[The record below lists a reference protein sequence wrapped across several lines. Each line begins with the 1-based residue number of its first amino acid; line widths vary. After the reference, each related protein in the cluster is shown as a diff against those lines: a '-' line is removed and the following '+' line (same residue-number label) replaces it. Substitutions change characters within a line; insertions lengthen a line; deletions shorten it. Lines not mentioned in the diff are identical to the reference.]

1 LVRRRL
7 RQDLVDPGAMLATI
21 HELDSGLRIGL
32 RLTRPSDA
40 PRVRA
45 FLERLS
51 ADTRLKRFFMS
62 TPTIDEKS
70 VNHFTFYNPR
80 ERIVVA
86 ATAPLAGVE
95 EIIGLAD
102 IALVETGVAELG
114 IVVDDEHQ
122 RHGVGGALIEA
133 VASLAAAHGATHL
146 RAELLDHNR
155 PMIRLLE
162 RFGRTVQTMEDG
174 HIVALTRLPLR
185 RGRRAA

>member
-1 LVRRRL
+1 
-7 RQDLVDPGAMLATI
+7 MLGTV
-21 HELDSGLRIGL
+21 HELDSGMRIGL

-51 ADTRLKRFFMS
+51 RQTRVRRFFMAM
-62 TPTIDEKS
+62 PEIDERTVS
-70 VNHFTFYNPR
+70 HFTFYNPR
-80 ERIVVA
+80 QRIVVA

-95 EIIGLAD
+95 EMIGLAD
-102 IALVETGVAELG
+102 VALVDTGVAELG

-122 RHGVGGALIEA
+122 GSGVGTALLEA
-133 VASLAAAHGATHL
+133 VSSLAAAHGATHL

-162 RFGRTVQTMEDG
+162 RLGRTVKTMEDG
-174 HIVALTRLPLR
+174 HVLAYTRLPLR
-185 RGRRAA
+185 AQRRAA

>member
-1 LVRRRL
+1 
-7 RQDLVDPGAMLATI
+7 MLATV

-51 ADTRLKRFFMS
+51 RETRLKRFFMAM
-62 TPTIDEKS
+62 PEIDERT

-80 ERIVVA
+80 ERVVIA

-95 EIIGLAD
+95 EVIGLAD
-102 IALVETGVAELG
+102 IALVDTGVADLG

-122 RHGVGGALIEA
+122 GQGVGGALIEA
-133 VASLAAAHGATHL
+133 VASLAAAHGATHI
-146 RAELLDHNR
+146 RAEMLDHNR
-155 PMIRLLE
+155 EMARLLQ
-162 RFGRTVQTMEDG
+162 RLGRTVQTMENG
-174 HIVALTRLPLR
+174 HVLAHTRLPLR
-185 RGRRAA
+185 DERRAA

>member
-1 LVRRRL
+1 
-7 RQDLVDPGAMLATI
+7 MLATL

-51 ADTRLKRFFMS
+51 PDARLKRFFMAM
-62 TPTIDEKS
+62 PEIDVAT

-80 ERIVVA
+80 ERLVVA

-95 EIIGLAD
+95 EIVGMAD
-102 IALVETGVAELG
+102 LALVDTGVAELG

-122 RHGVGGALIEA
+122 RQGVGGALVEA
-133 VASLAAAHGATHL
+133 IASLAAAHGATHL

-155 PMIRLLE
+155 PMMRLLE
-162 RFGRTVQTMEDG
+162 RLGRTVHTIEDG
-174 HIVALTRLPLR
+174 HILAYTRLPLR
-185 RGRRAA
+185 GDRRAA

>member
-1 LVRRRL
+1 
-7 RQDLVDPGAMLATI
+7 MLATI

-32 RLTRPSDA
+32 RLARPSDA

-51 ADTRLKRFFMS
+51 PDTRLKCFFMAM
-62 TPTIDEKS
+62 PEIDERS

-95 EIIGLAD
+95 EVIGMAD
-102 IALVETGVAELG
+102 TALVDTGVAELG

-122 RHGVGGALIEA
+122 GNGVGGALIEA
-133 VASLAAAHGATHL
+133 VASLAAANGATHL
-146 RAELLDHNR
+146 KAEMLDHNR
-155 PMIRLLE
+155 PMVRLLE
-162 RFGRTVQTMEDG
+162 RLGRTVQTMENG
-174 HIVALTRLPLR
+174 HILAYTRLPLR
-185 RGRRAA
+185 AERRVA

>member
-1 LVRRRL
+1 
-7 RQDLVDPGAMLATI
+7 MLATV

-51 ADTRLKRFFMS
+51 RDTRVKRFFMAMPEIEER
-62 TPTIDEKS
+62 T

-95 EIIGLAD
+95 EVIGMAD
-102 IALVETGVAELG
+102 IALVDTGVAELG

-122 RHGVGGALIEA
+122 GQGVGGALIEA
-133 VASLAAAHGATHL
+133 VASLAAAHGATHI

-155 PMIRLLE
+155 AMMRLLE
-162 RFGRTVQTMEDG
+162 RLGRTVRTMEDG
-174 HIVALTRLPLR
+174 HTLAYTRLPLR
-185 RGRRAA
+185 TQRRAA

>member
-1 LVRRRL
+1 
-7 RQDLVDPGAMLATI
+7 MLAGV

-51 ADTRLKRFFMS
+51 RETRLKRFFMAM
-62 TPTIDEKS
+62 PDVDEHS

-95 EIIGLAD
+95 EIVGLAD

-114 IVVDDEHQ
+114 VVVDDEHQ
-122 RHGVGGALIEA
+122 GMGVGGALIEA
-133 VASLAAAHGATHL
+133 VSSLAAAHGATHL
-146 RAELLDHNR
+146 RAEMLEPGRALVR
-155 PMIRLLE
+155 VLE
-162 RFGRTVQTMEDG
+162 RLGRTVQTVENG
-174 HIVALTRLPLR
+174 HVLAYTRLPLR
-185 RGRRAA
+185 AERRAA

>member
-1 LVRRRL
+1 
-7 RQDLVDPGAMLATI
+7 MLATV
-21 HELDSGLRIGL
+21 HDLDKGLRIGL

-51 ADTRLKRFFMS
+51 RDTRQKRFFMAM
-62 TPTIDEKS
+62 PE
-70 VNHFTFYNPR
+70 VNERTVHYFTFYNPR

-95 EIIGLAD
+95 EIVGVAD
-102 IALVETGVAELG
+102 IALVDTGVAELG

-122 RHGVGGALIEA
+122 RQGVGGALIEA
-133 VASLAAAHGATHL
+133 IASLAAAHGATHL

-162 RFGRTVQTMEDG
+162 RLGRTVQTVENG
-174 HIVALTRLPLR
+174 HILAYTRLPLR
-185 RGRRAA
+185 GDRRAA

>member
-1 LVRRRL
+1 
-7 RQDLVDPGAMLATI
+7 MLGTV
-21 HELDSGLRIGL
+21 HELDSGMRIGL

-51 ADTRLKRFFMS
+51 RQTRVKRFFMAM
-62 TPTIDEKS
+62 PEIDERTVS
-70 VNHFTFYNPR
+70 HFTFYNPR
-80 ERIVVA
+80 QRIVVA

-95 EIIGLAD
+95 AVIGLAD
-102 IALVETGVAELG
+102 IALVDTGVAELG

-122 RHGVGGALIEA
+122 GSGVGTALLEA
-133 VASLAAAHGATHL
+133 VSSLAAAHGATHL

-162 RFGRTVQTMEDG
+162 RLGRTVKTMEDG
-174 HIVALTRLPLR
+174 HVLAYTRLPLR
-185 RGRRAA
+185 AQRRVA

>member
-1 LVRRRL
+1 
-7 RQDLVDPGAMLATI
+7 MLGTV
-21 HELDSGLRIGL
+21 HELDSGMRIGL

-51 ADTRLKRFFMS
+51 RQTRVKRFFMAM
-62 TPTIDEKS
+62 PEIDERTVS
-70 VNHFTFYNPR
+70 HFTFYNPR
-80 ERIVVA
+80 QRIVVA

-95 EIIGLAD
+95 EMIGLAD
-102 IALVETGVAELG
+102 IALVDTGVAELG

-122 RHGVGGALIEA
+122 GSGVGTALLEA
-133 VASLAAAHGATHL
+133 VSSLAAAHGATHL

-162 RFGRTVQTMEDG
+162 RLGRTVKTMEDG
-174 HIVALTRLPLR
+174 HVLAYTRLPLR
-185 RGRRAA
+185 AQRRAA

>member
-1 LVRRRL
+1 
-7 RQDLVDPGAMLATI
+7 MLASV

-32 RLTRPSDA
+32 RLARPSDA

-51 ADTRLKRFFMS
+51 PDTRLKRFFMA
-62 TPTIDEKS
+62 TPEIDERT

-95 EIIGLAD
+95 EVIGLAD
-102 IALVETGVAELG
+102 IALVDTGVAELG
-114 IVVDDEHQ
+114 IVIDDENQ
-122 RHGVGGALIEA
+122 GQGVGTALIEA

-146 RAELLDHNR
+146 RAEMLDHNR
-155 PMIRLLE
+155 PMRRLLE
-162 RFGRTVQTMEDG
+162 RLGHTVQTMEDG
-174 HIVALTRLPLR
+174 RVLAYTRLPLR
-185 RGRRAA
+185 GERRAA

>member
-1 LVRRRL
+1 
-7 RQDLVDPGAMLATI
+7 MLATV
-21 HELDSGLRIGL
+21 HELNSGLRIGL

-51 ADTRLKRFFMS
+51 RDTRLKRFFMGM
-62 TPTIDEKS
+62 PNIDERT

-95 EIIGLAD
+95 EVIGLAD
-102 IALVETGVAELG
+102 IAMVDTGVADLG

-122 RHGVGGALIEA
+122 GQGVGGALIEA
-133 VASLAAAHGATHL
+133 VASLAAANGVTHI
-146 RAELLDHNR
+146 RAEMLDHNR
-155 PMIRLLE
+155 AMARLLE
-162 RFGRTVQTMEDG
+162 RLGRTVRTMEGG
-174 HIVALTRLPLR
+174 HILAYTRLPLR
-185 RGRRAA
+185 ADRRAA

>member
-1 LVRRRL
+1 
-7 RQDLVDPGAMLATI
+7 MLGTV
-21 HELDSGLRIGL
+21 HELDSGMRIGL

-51 ADTRLKRFFMS
+51 RQTRVKRFFMAM
-62 TPTIDEKS
+62 PEIDERTVS
-70 VNHFTFYNPR
+70 HFTFYNPR
-80 ERIVVA
+80 QRIVVA

-95 EIIGLAD
+95 EVIGLAD
-102 IALVETGVAELG
+102 IALVDTGVAELG

-122 RHGVGGALIEA
+122 GSGVGTALLEA
-133 VASLAAAHGATHL
+133 VSSLAAAHGATHL

-162 RFGRTVQTMEDG
+162 RVGRTVKTMEDG
-174 HIVALTRLPLR
+174 HVLAYTRLPLR
-185 RGRRAA
+185 AQRRVA